1 MPYQTLIS
9 VEQLQQL
16 LQQGQPVVLVDCR
29 FELADPA
36 AGEAQYAAG
45 HLPSAVYAHL
55 DRDLS
60 SPITETSGRHPLPD
74 ADALAAKFAN
84 WGIDGSRQVVAYD
97 SSGGAFASR
106 LWWLARWLGLRNVAV
121 LDGGFAAWQAA
132 GGELS
137 QDTPT
142 PTPTEFTATPDH
154 SLWVTSEQLA
164 TAVAEDSVVLVD
176 ARAPE
181 RYRGE
186 VEPIDPVA
194 GHVPGALNLPHVQN
208 LDDAGNYLP
217 AQNLRTRFA
226 PLFDHGHQV
235 VHMCGSGVTAC
246 VNLLASEHAG
256 VSGAKLYAGSWSEW
270 IRDTARPVESVGENH

>member
-1 MPYQTLIS
+1 MPYQTLLS
-9 VEQLQQL
+9 VDQLKQL
-16 LQQGQPVVLVDCR
+16 LHQGEEVVVVDCR

-45 HLPSAVYAHL
+45 HIPAAVYAHL

-74 ADALAAKFAN
+74 PNVLAAKFSA
-84 WGIDGSRQVVAYD
+84 WGIDGSKQVVAYD
-97 SSGGAFASR
+97 NSGGAFASR

-121 LDGGFAAWQAA
+121 LDGGFTAWENA
-132 GGELS
+132 GGEVTQETS
-137 QDTPT
+137 SPN
-142 PTPTEFTATPDH
+142 PTEFTATPDDT
-154 SLWVTSEQLA
+154 LWVTSDDLVEALA
-164 TAVAEDSVVLVD
+164 ADAVVLFD

-194 GHVPGALNLPHVQN
+194 GHVPGAVNLPHVQN
-208 LDDAGNYLP
+208 LNDAGKYLP
-217 AQNLRTRFA
+217 TEALRTRFSN
-226 PLFDHGHQV
+226 LTNGDQQV

-246 VNLLASEHAG
+246 VNLLASEYAG
-256 VSGAKLYAGSWSEW
+256 IGGAKLYAGSWSEW
-270 IRDTARPVESVGENH
+270 IRDADRPVESPNANS